1 MVKKLPTKDDLRA
14 ALQRETLR
22 YLDHGGKVDEV
33 PHGATGN
40 DPKKASSFRTIGLFS
55 QPRTPRTFVPEVIA
69 AIERRRTESLKRRA
83 PPTRGRLPRPRRK
96 ILYDDFGEPIRK
108 VWVDE

>member
-40 DPKKASSFRTIGLFS
+40 DPKKASRFRTSGLFS

-69 AIERRRTESLKRRA
+69 AIERRRREHFKRRA
-83 PPTRGRLPRPRRK
+83 TPTRSRLPRLRRK